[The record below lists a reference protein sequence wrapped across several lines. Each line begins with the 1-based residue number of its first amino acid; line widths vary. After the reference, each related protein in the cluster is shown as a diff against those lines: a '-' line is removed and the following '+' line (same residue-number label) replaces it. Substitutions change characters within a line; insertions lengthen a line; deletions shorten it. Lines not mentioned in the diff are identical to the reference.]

1 MTDFA
6 RPATNGEAVA
16 RARGRG
22 AGVMDGKLGEG
33 IEALTFE
40 QALAR
45 LEAIVKKLEAGEASL
60 EDSIGLYEEGTRL
73 KRQCESKLAQ
83 AQARIE
89 KIQVGSGGE
98 PSGIVPFDAP
108 RSDAAG

>member
-1 MTDFA
+1 
-6 RPATNGEAVA
+6 
-16 RARGRG
+16 
-22 AGVMDGKLGEG
+22 MDSKPGDG

-73 KRQCESKLAQ
+73 KRQCETKLAQ

-89 KIQVGSGGE
+89 RIQVGVDGRPGGV
-98 PSGIVPFDAP
+98 SAFDAG
-108 RSDAAG
+108 D

>member
-1 MTDFA
+1 
-6 RPATNGEAVA
+6 
-16 RARGRG
+16 
-22 AGVMDGKLGEG
+22 VMDGKPGDG
-33 IEALTFE
+33 IDGLTFE

-73 KRQCESKLAQ
+73 KRQCEMKLAQ

-89 KIQVGSGGE
+89 KIQVGADGQPAGLA
-98 PSGIVPFDAP
+98 PFDQRPAGGSP
-108 RSDAAG
+108 SDAAA

>member
-1 MTDFA
+1 MIDDK
-6 RPATNGEAVA
+6 P
-16 RARGRG
+16 
-22 AGVMDGKLGEG
+22 GEG

-73 KRQCESKLAQ
+73 KRQCETKLAQ

-89 KIQVGSGGE
+89 RIQVGADGQPAG
-98 PSGIVPFDAP
+98 VAPFDTMDP
-108 RSDAAG
+108 AG

>member
-1 MTDFA
+1 
-6 RPATNGEAVA
+6 
-16 RARGRG
+16 
-22 AGVMDGKLGEG
+22 MDGKPGDG
-33 IEALTFE
+33 IDGLTFE

-73 KRQCESKLAQ
+73 KRQCETKLAQ

-89 KIQVGSGGE
+89 KIQVGGDGQ
-98 PSGIVPFDAP
+98 PTGTAPFDAP
-108 RSDAAG
+108 RSDSAA

>member
-1 MTDFA
+1 
-6 RPATNGEAVA
+6 
-16 RARGRG
+16 
-22 AGVMDGKLGEG
+22 MDGKPGDG
-33 IEALTFE
+33 IDGLTFE

-73 KRQCESKLAQ
+73 KRQCEAKLAQ

-89 KIQVGSGGE
+89 KIQVGADGQ
-98 PSGIVPFDAP
+98 PSGLAPFDAQRP
-108 RSDAAG
+108 TGGSPSDAAA

>member
-1 MTDFA
+1 MI
-6 RPATNGEAVA
+6 
-16 RARGRG
+16 
-22 AGVMDGKLGEG
+22 DGKPGEG
-33 IEALTFE
+33 IEGLTFE

-73 KRQCESKLAQ
+73 KRQCETKLAQ

-89 KIQVGSGGE
+89 KIQVGADGQ
-98 PSGIVPFDAP
+98 PSGVAPFDTP
-108 RSDAAG
+108 RADPAA

>member
-1 MTDFA
+1 MI
-6 RPATNGEAVA
+6 
-16 RARGRG
+16 
-22 AGVMDGKLGEG
+22 DGKPGEG

-73 KRQCESKLAQ
+73 KRQCETKLAQ

-89 KIQVGSGGE
+89 KIQVGADGQ
-98 PSGIVPFDAP
+98 PSGVTPFDTP
-108 RSDAAG
+108 RPDPAG

>member
-1 MTDFA
+1 
-6 RPATNGEAVA
+6 
-16 RARGRG
+16 
-22 AGVMDGKLGEG
+22 MDSKPGDG

-73 KRQCESKLAQ
+73 KQQCETKLAQ

-89 KIQVGSGGE
+89 RIQVGADGRPGG
-98 PSGIVPFDAP
+98 VAPFDAG
-108 RSDAAG
+108 D

>member
-1 MTDFA
+1 MTD
-6 RPATNGEAVA
+6 
-16 RARGRG
+16 
-22 AGVMDGKLGEG
+22 GKPSEG

-73 KRQCESKLAQ
+73 KRQCETKLAQ

-89 KIQVGSGGE
+89 KIQVGADGQ
-98 PSGIVPFDAP
+98 PSGVTPFDAP
-108 RSDAAG
+108 RPDPAG

>member
-1 MTDFA
+1 
-6 RPATNGEAVA
+6 
-16 RARGRG
+16 
-22 AGVMDGKLGEG
+22 MDGTAGDT

-40 QALAR
+40 QALGR

-73 KRQCESKLAQ
+73 KRQCETKLAQ

-89 KIQVGSGGE
+89 KIQVGADGQ
-98 PSGIVPFDAP
+98 PSGVAPFDAV
-108 RSDAAG
+108 

>member
-1 MTDFA
+1 
-6 RPATNGEAVA
+6 
-16 RARGRG
+16 
-22 AGVMDGKLGEG
+22 MDGKPGDG
-33 IEALTFE
+33 IDGLTFE

-73 KRQCESKLAQ
+73 KRQCETKLAQ

-89 KIQVGSGGE
+89 KIQVGSDGQPTGTA
-98 PSGIVPFDAP
+98 PFDAP
-108 RSDAAG
+108 RSDSAA

>member
-1 MTDFA
+1 M
-6 RPATNGEAVA
+6 V
-16 RARGRG
+16 
-22 AGVMDGKLGEG
+22 DGKPGEG

-73 KRQCESKLAQ
+73 KRQCETKLAQ

-89 KIQVGSGGE
+89 KIQVGADGQ
-98 PSGIVPFDAP
+98 PSGVTAFDAP
-108 RSDAAG
+108 RPDPAG